1 MRLID
6 AEVLTLSPM
15 SDWVS
20 VYLDRSCVCLFIFD
34 QKKRGVSFRAT
45 ILQNNSLS
53 VYGHEND
60 FDETL
65 NMVKH
70 NREICSFVLWDH
82 SDTCVVPSFFFSS
95 DF

>member
-1 MRLID
+1 MRQID

-53 VYGHEND
+53 VYGHVND
-60 FDETL
+60 FDGTL

-70 NREICSFVLWDH
+70 NKEICSFVLWDY
-82 SDTCVVPSFFFSS
+82 SDTCVVPSFFSS